1 MRLSI
6 LYISFIAAALA
17 QSEPKLPEGEG
28 KATVE
33 RICSQCHDVASFAQS
48 RNTRA
53 GWNIVVDDMVAR
65 GAEGTDEELE
75 RILDYLAKNLGK
87 APGKINVNK
96 ATSTELAAALAISK
110 ETASAI
116 VSEREKNGPYK
127 QWQDLKRVPGIDLKR
142 IEDKKDRVEF

>member
-1 MRLSI
+1 MRRSI
-6 LYISFIAAALA
+6 LYISFITAALA
-17 QSEPKLPEGEG
+17 QTEPKLPEGEG

-33 RICSQCHDVASFAQS
+33 RICSKCHELEVVARA

-53 GWNIVVDDMVAR
+53 GWNSVIDDMVAR

-75 RILDYLAKNLGK
+75 RILDYLAKNLGGTP
-87 APGKINVNK
+87 AKINVNK
-96 ATSTELAAALAISK
+96 ATGRELAATLAISK

-142 IEDKKDRVEF
+142 IEDKRDRVEF